1 VTEPVFPTKW
11 HFLTAEVLI
20 GVEEAT
26 GRILLQ
32 HGQDGGP
39 TLPMWTGQD
48 HAAQAL
54 PAGHALRHC
63 PASERLAELP
73 PGISITVDGGLE
85 QGMFLPAG
93 YVQELKPLAVPF
105 PAGST
110 FRRWVDLPEATAE
123 AVRAAAA
130 RYGFLRRV
138 WALLYTVQDSPY
150 RGCLVYEADGGPEGS
165 ESVVDALSAAL
176 DATTD
181 LGALQVLGVQIIA
194 FGDVPEDLVPE
205 LVDEPPLYRS
215 DG

>member
-1 VTEPVFPTKW
+1 MTEPVFSTKW
-11 HFLTAEVLI
+11 HFLAAEVLI
-20 GVEEAT
+20 GVQEAT
-26 GRILLQ
+26 GQILLQ
-32 HGQDGGP
+32 RGQDGEP
-39 TLPMWTGQD
+39 TLPMWTTQT
-48 HAAQAL
+48 HAAQSL
-54 PAGHALRHC
+54 PAGHVLRHC

-73 PGISITVDGGLE
+73 PGISITVDGGLD

-110 FRRWVDLPEATAE
+110 FRHWVDLPGATAN
-123 AVRAAAA
+123 AIQAAAA
-130 RYGFLRRV
+130 RYDFLRRV

-176 DATTD
+176 DATAD
-181 LGALQVLGVQIIA
+181 LGSLQVLGVQIIA
-194 FGDVPEDLVPE
+194 LSDVPEDLSPK